1 MVPRPARAYGVKS
14 TCSAGW
20 TTTHTQSNLHV
31 VPVHGAPSR
40 GAKPA
45 THTVKLHMCMRYAC
59 TTSLCPGPYLA
70 NMYVVSQFTA
80 THYELRIADTV
91 FCVANCDAIPVKLVP
106 DISCF
111 PLHII
116 PSSFCEN
123 LSYGQVRR
131 HLCLFI
137 W

>member
-1 MVPRPARAYGVKS
+1 MQAS
-14 TCSAGW
+14 W
-20 TTTHTQSNLHV
+20 TTTHTQSNLV
-31 VPVHGAPSR
+31 TVHGAPSP

-59 TTSLCPGPYLA
+59 TTTTSLCPGPYLA

-106 DISCF
+106 G
-111 PLHII
+111 II
-116 PSSFCEN
+116 PPSVVN
-123 LSYGQVRR
+123 VY
-131 HLCLFI
+131 FI
-137 W
+137 TKILYSRSNNWYSVVEAP